1 MIKKYNGIPAH
12 GMQFELL
19 TVDQKKAILKLRA
32 RRLVRSI
39 IESAV
44 FWLVIGLFIGMCIT
58 GYAVTDALNQVDK
71 IMVCK

>member
-1 MIKKYNGIPAH
+1 MHYPVNTLDDKK
-12 GMQFELL
+12 LL
-19 TVDQKKAILKLRA
+19 LKLRS
-32 RRLVRSI
+32 RRLARCI